1 MAKTKEKIRK
11 MPVYDM
17 TGVMIRSRHSEHAEE
32 ETGSFLNR
40 ERKKTGSNHLTQMRF
55 VNTEGEE
62 KVTDDVAKIEELTI
76 SFYEALFNGRH
87 DKDLHNTGEPF
98 QPSGRYLEE
107 LLNKFSPREEAKV
120 KLVSNVSKLEIED
133 AVKSCPNGKS
143 PGLDGLPYE
152 FYKSTFDVIG
162 DEFEEVL
169 KDQLSNNVLIPSG
182 RRGATVLPSK
192 VEGVPDVTELR
203 PITLLCCDYR
213 IMTKTLN
220 ERLNP
225 VMKEVVESNN
235 LATGE
240 KEKNILTGAYD
251 IISAIDF
258 VNKNRKP
265 AYMGS
270 YDMVKAYDRAMISFL
285 LRVMER
291 MGTVGQITESHGLN
305 SRKCANSTNI

>member
-143 PGLDGLPYE
+143 SGLDGLPYE
-152 FYKSTFDVIG
+152 FT
-162 DEFEEVL
+162 
-169 KDQLSNNVLIPSG
+169 
-182 RRGATVLPSK
+182 
-192 VEGVPDVTELR
+192 
-203 PITLLCCDYR
+203 
-213 IMTKTLN
+213 
-220 ERLNP
+220 
-225 VMKEVVESNN
+225 N
-235 LATGE
+235 LH
-240 KEKNILTGAYD
+240 L
-251 IISAIDF
+251 
-258 VNKNRKP
+258 
-265 AYMGS
+265 M
-270 YDMVKAYDRAMISFL
+270 
-285 LRVMER
+285 
-291 MGTVGQITESHGLN
+291 
-305 SRKCANSTNI
+305 